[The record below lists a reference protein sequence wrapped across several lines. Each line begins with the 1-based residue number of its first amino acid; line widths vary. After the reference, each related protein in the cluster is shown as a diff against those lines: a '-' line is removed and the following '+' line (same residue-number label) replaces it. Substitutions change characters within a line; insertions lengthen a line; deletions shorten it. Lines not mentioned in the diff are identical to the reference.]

1 MSCLVSCDLIF
12 ITRPV
17 DTRGAGVKLRGGV
30 GGKDERGGGEYE
42 MVSREEED

>member
-30 GGKDERGGGEYE
+30 GGKDEDSDKGSSGAER
-42 MVSREEED
+42 